1 MTDGRIVDS
10 DSHLLEPANLWEENL
25 EPQYRSRALSLRR
38 DEKNL
43 EYLYVDGK
51 KSNVY
56 RDGEVTAL
64 AFVGKSRKWVNEHAH
79 LTYTDA
85 AKEVPGA
92 INPHERIKLMDGEG
106 VYATFIYPSL
116 SLGWPFD
123 CEDPHLSAAFC
134 RVYNDWIVNFCKA
147 YPDRIYT
154 IAQLPMWNIDDCV
167 EELRRAVN
175 TGARGGYI
183 PPAPINRIGYGNSY
197 YHPLWATAQEL
208 EVPITLHVSSNPN
221 YPGRHLYPAGDQ
233 GQGFFQ
239 GCLDHADFL
248 ISFTHMMCE
257 GVFERFPGLRVNMVE
272 DGSGW
277 MIHWLD
283 RMDVKY
289 EEFGDEM
296 PLAMKP
302 SEYFKR
308 QVWISIEP
316 NERSVPTL
324 AQVAG
329 ADRLIWGSDW
339 PHSEGH
345 LDAVGKMKKNVAP
358 LPEEDQ
364 KKILGEN
371 ALALYGIS

>member
-1 MTDGRIVDS
+1 MTASRIVDS

-25 EPQYRSRALSLRR
+25 EPQYRSRALSIRR

-64 AFVGKSRKWVNEHAH
+64 AFVGKTQEWVREHAD
-79 LTYTDA
+79 LTYTEA
-85 AKEVPGA
+85 AAEVPGA
-92 INPHERIKLMDGEG
+92 IDPDERIKFKDTEG

-123 CEDPHLSAAFC
+123 CEDPQLSAAFC
-134 RVYNDWIVNFCKA
+134 RVYNDWLVEFCKA
-147 YPDRIYT
+147 YPDRINA
-154 IAQLPMWNIDDCV
+154 IAQLPTRNIDDCV
-167 EELRRAVN
+167 KELKRGVK
-175 TGARGGYI
+175 GGYVSA
-183 PPAPINRIGYGNSY
+183 APVNGIGYGHSY
-197 YHPLWATAQEL
+197 YDPLWATAQEL
-208 EVPITLHVSSNPN
+208 DVPITLHVSSNPN
-221 YPGRHLYPAGDQ
+221 YPGRHLYPGADDQ
-233 GQGFFQ
+233 GPGFFQ
-239 GCLDHADFL
+239 GCMDHADFL
-248 ISFTHMMCE
+248 ISFTHIMCE
-257 GVFERFPGLRVNMVE
+257 GIFERFPRLRVNMVE

-283 RMDVKY
+283 RMDIKY
-289 EEFGDEM
+289 EEFGDEL
-296 PLAMKP
+296 PLTMKP
-302 SEYFKR
+302 SDYFKR

-316 NERSVPTL
+316 NERSVPAL

-345 LDAVGKMKKNVAP
+345 MDAVSKMKKNVAP

-364 KKILGEN
+364 RKILGEN
-371 ALALYGIS
+371 ALALYGLS